1 MVPLYRRIYASS
13 ARPSPFILRSRSVR
27 RGVTLAELVVVCTL
41 TAVVAGIAVPRTRN
55 VLDGLRLRQA
65 AHEVAGA
72 LTIARAAAIRRGTY
86 TRLVVDE
93 SSGTVRVESEI
104 DTLLNRPL
112 SRMHRVALR
121 ASRDTITYAPTGLG
135 FGVANSTIVVSIGQR
150 AETVTVSR
158 LGRMRTSY

>member
-1 MVPLYRRIYASS
+1 M
-13 ARPSPFILRSRSVR
+13 R

-41 TAVVAGIAVPRTRN
+41 TALVAGIAVPRTRGL
-55 VLDGLRLRQA
+55 LDGLRLRQA

-72 LTIARAAAIRRGTY
+72 LTLARAAAIQRGTY
-86 TRLVVDE
+86 IRLVVDE
-93 SSGTVRVESEI
+93 PSGAVRVES
-104 DTLLNRPL
+104 DTDTILKRGLGRL
-112 SRMHRVALR
+112 HRVALR